1 MGRGRVVLPVTAI
14 YLFFDHLALDHKSL
28 NIHGEGK

>member
-1 MGRGRVVLPVTAI
+1 MGRGRVVLSVTAI

-28 NIHGEGK
+28 NIHGEGE